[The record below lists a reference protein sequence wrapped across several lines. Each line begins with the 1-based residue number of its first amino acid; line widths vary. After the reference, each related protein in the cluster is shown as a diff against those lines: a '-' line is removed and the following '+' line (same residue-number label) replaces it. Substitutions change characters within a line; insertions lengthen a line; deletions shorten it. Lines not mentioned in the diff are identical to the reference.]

1 MKKLWLEMDV
11 AGTLGDD
18 AWIDMEQPK
27 GFMEGG
33 VLTDKK
39 APCDHPVEQ
48 PHSEGEWREV
58 WARIE
63 DIHVEDA
70 VLFYKEKE
78 RVLAVEIED

>member
-48 PHSEGEWREV
+48 PHSEGEWTN
-58 WARIE
+58 IILYLLKHFPCQIIP
-63 DIHVEDA
+63 DHSFLD
-70 VLFYKEKE
+70 FNT
-78 RVLAVEIED
+78 